1 MFEGVLTPA
10 YLMAGGAPAGIN
22 ILPAELG
29 CLTKRTR
36 MRMTTMRGK
45 RMTTPRGIEMAELP
59 LRRRG
64 LRKKA
69 KRDHN
74 LPGCCFD
81 LWSFSSAVGSGGGP
95 ERAFPARRIRSI
107 AGEVLV

>member
-1 MFEGVLTPA
+1 
-10 YLMAGGAPAGIN
+10 
-22 ILPAELG
+22 
-29 CLTKRTR
+29 
-36 MRMTTMRGK
+36 
-45 RMTTPRGIEMAELP
+45 MAELP

-69 KRDHN
+69 SRDHN

-107 AGEVLV
+107 AGEVFGMRDATVYAAMRQVAREGAGGVDCRAGCL